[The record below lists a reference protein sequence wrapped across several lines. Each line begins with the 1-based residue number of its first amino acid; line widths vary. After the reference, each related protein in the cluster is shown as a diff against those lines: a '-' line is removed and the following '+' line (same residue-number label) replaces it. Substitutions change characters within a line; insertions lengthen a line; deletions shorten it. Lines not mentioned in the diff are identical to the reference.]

1 MNREEYE
8 AKMKQ
13 GMEDIVTDVSQFVAD
28 SVMLNA
34 KIREMPI
41 NPSNADGAEFIKKS
55 EIPAADTSIPDATII
70 STWNSITI

>member
-55 EIPAADTSIPDATII
+55 EIPAYGRDSDEIGRE
-70 STWNSITI
+70 